1 MRDEFSILASS
12 AAASATLKEI
22 EEAKLIEH
30 VNEIIV
36 PCFEKFSSE
45 LRNIKNV
52 LEVRFVGAQCAIAFE
67 NSYRANRIQH
77 EAMEKSKILTYG
89 GGLRGECVMIIPPI
103 NISKKI
109 LC

>member
-1 MRDEFSILASS
+1 M
-12 AAASATLKEI
+12 
-22 EEAKLIEH
+22 
-30 VNEIIV
+30 

-67 NSYRANRIQH
+67 NSYTANRIQH

-109 LC
+109 LSTALTQLLELISEMSNHN